1 MAPHLILVV
10 AGLTSTWA
18 VLSIVG
24 GERQRVMQ
32 NVELA
37 RRATASRAAAAAE
50 AEAAAQAAKPASSAP
65 NGKKP
70 AR

>member
-10 AGLTSTWA
+10 AGLTSAWA

-37 RRATASRAAAAAE
+37 RRAAASRAAAE